1 LRERNFAVALRCQIT
16 SMEVRKMFGDTLLES
31 SSAPRK
37 GKRWPMAT
45 AFTAEAIVGGLLVV
59 VPLLSTVAMPISA
72 RTSCPLFKPVTRVTL
87 ERVERVR
94 TDRTSASGPA
104 NPGSKTSAVFTL
116 NNHQNTIPDTPFIDP
131 INEPAD
137 PRPPGGGNETGKNLS
152 DFISDGHGK
161 PNVKFGGPKRII
173 SQLDEG
179 QLVNRV
185 ELVYP
190 HIAAISGIQGQVKL
204 HAIIARDGRIQSVNV
219 ISGHP
224 LLAHAA
230 LEAVEQWRYRPY
242 VLNGER
248 VEVETFITVNF
259 KKGMP

>member
-1 LRERNFAVALRCQIT
+1 
-16 SMEVRKMFGDTLLES
+16 MEVRKMFGDTLLES
-31 SSAPRK
+31 SSVPRK

-45 AFTAEAIVGGLLVV
+45 AFTAEAIVGGLLVII
-59 VPLLSTVAMPISA
+59 PLLSTVAMPISA
-72 RTSCPLFKPVTRVTL
+72 HTSCPLPVTRVTL
-87 ERVERVR
+87 NRVEHAH
-94 TDRTSASGPA
+94 TDHTSASGPA
-104 NPGSKTSAVFTL
+104 HSGPRTTAIFTF
-116 NNHQNTIPDTPFIDP
+116 NNHQSTIPDHPWEYP
-131 INEPAD
+131 IGEPA
-137 PRPPGGGNETGKNLS
+137 PGPAPNGGGSDKNFS
-152 DFISDGHGK
+152 DIMSNGPAK
-161 PNVKFGGPKRII
+161 LNVKLDGPKRII

-185 ELVYP
+185 EPVYP

-204 HAIIARDGRIQSVNV
+204 HAIIARDGKIQSLNV

>member
-1 LRERNFAVALRCQIT
+1 
-16 SMEVRKMFGDTLLES
+16 MEVRKMFGDTLLES

-72 RTSCPLFKPVTRVTL
+72 RMSCPSIKPVTRVAL
-87 ERVERVR
+87 DRIERAH
-94 TDRTSASGPA
+94 TDHTSASGPA
-104 NPGSKTSAVFTL
+104 HSGPRTTAVFTL
-116 NNHQNTIPDTPFIDP
+116 DNHQNTISDHPWAGP
-131 INEPAD
+131 INEQAD
-137 PRPPGGGNETGKNLS
+137 TTPPTNGDGPDKKLS
-152 DFISDGHGK
+152 GLMPDGAAK
-161 PNVKFGGPKRII
+161 SNVKLGGPKSIT
-173 SQLDEG
+173 SQLAEG

-185 ELVYP
+185 DPIYP

-204 HAIIARDGRIQSVNV
+204 HAIIGRDGRIQSLSA

-224 LLAHAA
+224 LLLRAA

-242 VLNGER
+242 VLNGEA

-259 KKGMP
+259 KKEMH

>member
-1 LRERNFAVALRCQIT
+1 
-16 SMEVRKMFGDTLLES
+16 MEVRRMFGDTLLES

-37 GKRWPMAT
+37 SKGWPMAT
-45 AFTAEAIVGGLLVV
+45 AFTAEAIVGGLLVII
-59 VPLLSTVAMPISA
+59 PLLSTGVIPVAARVPIY
-72 RTSCPLFKPVTRVTL
+72 TPVKQVNL

-94 TDRTSASGPA
+94 TDHTSASGPA
-104 NPGSKTSAVFTL
+104 NSGPRTSTVIAFNNQQNRISNHFPVDPTDEPAAPGS
-116 NNHQNTIPDTPFIDP
+116 
-131 INEPAD
+131 
-137 PRPPGGGNETGKNLS
+137 PRGNGTDENLS
-152 DFISDGHGK
+152 ELMSDGPAK
-161 PNVKFGGPKRII
+161 SNVTLDGPKRIV

-179 QLVNRV
+179 QLLNRV
-185 ELVYP
+185 EPVYP

-204 HAIIARDGRIQSVNV
+204 HAIIGRDGRIQSLNLV
-219 ISGHP
+219 SGHP

-259 KKGMP
+259 RKEMH

>member
-1 LRERNFAVALRCQIT
+1 
-16 SMEVRKMFGDTLLES
+16 MFGDTLLES

-37 GKRWPMAT
+37 RKRWPMAT
-45 AFTAEAIVGGLLVV
+45 AFTAEAIVGGLLVII
-59 VPLLSTVAMPISA
+59 PLLSTGVIPVAARVPIY
-72 RTSCPLFKPVTRVTL
+72 TPVKQVNL

-94 TDRTSASGPA
+94 TDHTSASGPA
-104 NPGSKTSAVFTL
+104 NSGPRTTTVFAF
-116 NNHQNTIPDTPFIDP
+116 NNQQNRIANHFPVDP
-131 INEPAD
+131 TGEPAAPGP
-137 PRPPGGGNETGKNLS
+137 PRGNGTDKNLS
-152 DFISDGHGK
+152 ELMSDGPAK
-161 PNVKFGGPKRII
+161 SNVTLGGPKRIV

-185 ELVYP
+185 DPIYP

-204 HAIIARDGRIQSVNV
+204 HAIIGRDGRIQSLNLV
-219 ISGHP
+219 SGHP

-242 VLNGER
+242 VLNDER

-259 KKGMP
+259 RKEMH